1 VNVDPFFVDELLS
14 REEREIRDR
23 VRAFSEEEVVPIM
36 AACWERAEF
45 PFGLV
50 PKVAGLGICGDTI
63 KGYGCA
69 GLSAVASGLVAME
82 LARGD
87 GSVYTFFGAR
97 SGFAMN
103 SIAAL
108 GSEEQKEKWL
118 PQMARMEKIEAFALT
133 EPNHGSDAVLLETS
147 ARREGDGRRCQG
159 YTRGQRHPLRVP
171 RRASLGGHGG
181 RLHLRGHRLH
191 QLPDRGPLDNG
202 PAGVLVSAPPLGSV
216 PTGTSENPSESV
228 RLRTCRSTG
237 VLKQE

>member
-1 VNVDPFFVDELLS
+1 
-14 REEREIRDR
+14 
-23 VRAFSEEEVVPIM
+23 
-36 AACWERAEF
+36 
-45 PFGLV
+45 
-50 PKVAGLGICGDTI
+50 
-63 KGYGCA
+63 
-69 GLSAVASGLVAME
+69 VAME

-87 GSVYTFFGAR
+87 GSVYTFFGAH

-118 PQMARMEKIEAFALT
+118 PQMARMEKIGAFALT

-171 RRASLGGHGG
+171 RRASLGGYGG

-191 QLPDRGPLDNG
+191 QLSNRGPLDNW
-202 PAGVLVSAPPLGSV
+202 PAGVLLKFGRDRLLAEGGPYSYAALGNGSLKPRAPLHLAGP
-216 PTGTSENPSESV
+216 EN
-228 RLRTCRSTG
+228 
-237 VLKQE
+237 